1 MFTKAF
7 WKEAAERAIK
17 TAAQVVLTFIGLDGA
32 GLLGLNW
39 TVAGVGIAGAAL
51 ASFVTSV
58 ISSATPVGQITPN
71 TKTSAPAESG
81 VQVTAAEAEQYEG
94 RINGSL

>member
-7 WKEAAERAIK
+7 WKEAAERAVK

-39 TVAGVGIAGAAL
+39 TVAGTGVAGAIV
-51 ASFVTSV
+51 ASLVTSV
-58 ISSATPVGQITPN
+58 ISGATPVGQITPR
-71 TKTSAPAESG
+71 TTTSASEESG
-81 VQVTAAEAEQYEG
+81 VALTAAEAQAYEG
-94 RINGSL
+94 RINGNL

>member
-39 TVAGVGIAGAAL
+39 TVAGVGNAGAAL
-51 ASFVTSV
+51 AWFVTSE
-58 ISSATPVGQITPN
+58 IASGTPVGQITPN

>member
-7 WKEAAERAIK
+7 WKEAAERAVK

-39 TVAGVGIAGAAL
+39 TVTGTAIAGAAI

-58 ISSATPVGQITPN
+58 ISSATPVGQISPN
-71 TKTSAPAESG
+71 TKTSAPADSG
-81 VQVTAAEAEQYEG
+81 VEMTAAEAAEYG
-94 RINGSL
+94 DNVRA